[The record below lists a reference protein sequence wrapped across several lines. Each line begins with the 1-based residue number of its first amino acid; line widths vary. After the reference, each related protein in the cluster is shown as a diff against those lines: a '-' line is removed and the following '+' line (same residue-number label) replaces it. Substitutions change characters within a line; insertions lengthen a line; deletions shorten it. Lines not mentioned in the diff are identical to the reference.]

1 MKYWK
6 KFWLLYLITG
16 VLFVFSALST
26 ESFIETIAENTPVPH
41 NYTIIIDPGH
51 GGIDGGATSCTG
63 VLESQINLEI
73 GLRLNDLCHLM
84 GYHTIMTR
92 TSDVSIYTEGNSI
105 AAKKASDLRQR
116 VKIVNDTENAVLI
129 SIHQNIFSDSQ
140 YSGAQ
145 VFYADTQ
152 GSIELAQILQAA
164 FVESINTGSSRKAKA
179 ASSIY
184 LMQHIQKTGILVECG
199 FLSNPEEEA
208 KLRSENYQKEICCVI
223 VSALSKY
230 LSA

>member
-1 MKYWK
+1 MKYLK
-6 KFWLLYLITG
+6 KFWPLYMITG
-16 VLFVFSALST
+16 VLFVISALST
-26 ESFIETIAENTPVPH
+26 ESFIETIAENTPVPR

-84 GYHTIMTR
+84 GYHTRMTR

-116 VKIVNDTENAVLI
+116 VKIVNDTENAILI
-129 SIHQNIFSDSQ
+129 SLHQNIFSDSQ

-145 VFYADTQ
+145 VFYTDTQ
-152 GSIELAQILQAA
+152 GSSELAQILQAA

-179 ASSIY
+179 ATNIY
-184 LMQHIQKTGILVECG
+184 LMRHIQKTGILVECG

-230 LSA
+230 LSP